1 MIDYPGVIAN
11 SIMRGT
17 GFEPAQALS
26 YSLLR
31 AARLTT
37 PTPPHIFQNR
47 ILLKKITFSI
57 KIQS

>member
-1 MIDYPGVIAN
+1 MRRQPSNLLKIK
-11 SIMRGT
+11 IMRGT

-37 PTPPHIFQNR
+37 PTPPHIRSKEKEF
-47 ILLKKITFSI
+47 LKIFSL
-57 KIQS
+57 